1 MRWKATPRVSARPSR
16 RSASPWRKTRSRSG
30 GHTPPRSRN
39 DANSPKPPRRTPRTP
54 LDHSQIEPEPTR
66 RRNKKRPARR
76 RWRRPRRRAR
86 CVTRTHPRLKKKGR
100 FHPRSR
106 RRHILTPITR
116 TTSLSRRTRPARAES
131 RFNERESQTGNS
143 QPRSPRLVACHGPR
157 RRRRGVVP
165 RRSRGPR
172 RCARASMTGWAS
184 GRKSQS
190 RRIPLL

>member
-1 MRWKATPRVSARPSR
+1 MLAHHSGQPWLGLLPYSR
-16 RSASPWRKTRSRSG
+16 RMACRAR
-30 GHTPPRSRN
+30 
-39 DANSPKPPRRTPRTP
+39 AVAPRTP
-54 LDHSQIEPEPTR
+54 LDHSPIEPEPTR

-106 RRHILTPITR
+106 RRHILTLITR
-116 TTSLSRRTRPARAES
+116 NTSLSRRTRPARAES

-143 QPRSPRLVACHGPR
+143 QPRSPRPEACHGPR

-184 GRKSQS
+184 AGKSQS